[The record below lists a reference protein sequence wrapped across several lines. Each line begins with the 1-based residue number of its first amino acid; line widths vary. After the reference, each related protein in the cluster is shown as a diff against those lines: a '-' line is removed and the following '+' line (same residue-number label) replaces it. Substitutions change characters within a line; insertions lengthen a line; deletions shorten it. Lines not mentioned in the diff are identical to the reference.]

1 MEADEVE
8 SVSEY
13 TRGPVKLRRGSIPL
27 ATTDQHLLDAR
38 PHDGWTHTDPWRVLR
53 IQAEFVEAFDTWVL
67 AGTGEEDDG
76 ASLSAEAVLE
86 ARRLN
91 RGLPTG
97 GPITPRVSLPH
108 THEARMRQQE
118 EQQQQQ
124 SHSAPHADAVA
135 EMDPSC

>member
-1 MEADEVE
+1 M
-8 SVSEY
+8 
-13 TRGPVKLRRGSIPL
+13 
-27 ATTDQHLLDAR
+27 
-38 PHDGWTHTDPWRVLR
+38 
-53 IQAEFVEAFDTWVL
+53 
-67 AGTGEEDDG
+67 AGTGEEEDG

-124 SHSAPHADAVA
+124 ATDEVVPDVTPVEAPQASEA
-135 EMDPSC
+135 SC

>member
-1 MEADEVE
+1 MTA
-8 SVSEY
+8 
-13 TRGPVKLRRGSIPL
+13 GSL
-27 ATTDQHLLDAR
+27 VVNSSQ
-38 PHDGWTHTDPWRVLR
+38 GGGSK
-53 IQAEFVEAFDTWVL
+53 DTWVL
-67 AGTGEEDDG
+67 AGTGEEEDD

-124 SHSAPHADAVA
+124 LQQQP
-135 EMDPSC
+135 EQPC